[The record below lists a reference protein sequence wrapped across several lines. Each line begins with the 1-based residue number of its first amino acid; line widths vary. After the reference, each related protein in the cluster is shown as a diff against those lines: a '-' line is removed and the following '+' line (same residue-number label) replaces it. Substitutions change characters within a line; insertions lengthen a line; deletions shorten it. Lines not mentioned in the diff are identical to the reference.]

1 MAPWALAGVG
11 WRKGAAAW
19 SEWGV
24 GRCGWLR
31 LSRMRAW
38 GATVRGHAHA
48 LEPSGEGSGG
58 GREGGDEL
66 EWDAL
71 GFSNLLYRN
80 IIVNGPHVIAKWV
93 THRVTGMGYS
103 RMHPHPLHPMGEVFT
118 H

>member
-1 MAPWALAGVG
+1 MAPWLGSGGGKEPRPGRSGAWGGAAGSGLAGCA
-11 WRKGAAAW
+11 R
-19 SEWGV
+19 
-24 GRCGWLR
+24 
-31 LSRMRAW
+31 
-38 GATVRGHAHA
+38 HA
-48 LEPSGEGSGG
+48 LEPSGEGSGD